1 MSHVMINGFPV
12 QNSRDIVYTLN
23 LFGVP
28 GVIVARIEE
37 MLDESARLERA
48 AKAKNNSDM
57 SSYEISLEGYGGAMD
72 DIKDILE
79 TFEGGARLN
88 RDKVIAAFNDI
99 KKLIDNVH

>member
-1 MSHVMINGFPV
+1 MSHVMIDGYPV
-12 QNSRDIVYTLN
+12 RSSVDIAYTLN

-57 SSYEISLEGYGGAMD
+57 RSYEMSLEGYGVVMD
-72 DIKDILE
+72 DIKEILE
-79 TFEGGARLN
+79 TFKGCARLN
-88 RDKVIAAFNDI
+88 RDKVMDAFNEI